1 LRHGDPAR
9 SFLLPDSRGPPIP
22 ALAVWTPEDG
32 LLGALAPLGLA
43 AAAGTALVIDLDPH
57 GPCYPGSS
65 SLAEMVAGGPRQA
78 DLVPARRGVAVL
90 RNGGVESCA
99 SAEVVSALL
108 ERWERVVLR
117 LPPRPVPGP
126 LGVPLVPVRLLIPA
140 GLFPHGGAA
149 AVYQSTPI
157 VMRPPC
163 PGVRLPVPSKGT
175 VAALLAGRLPA
186 AGDRWVRAWSRV
198 WELPWG
204 R

>member
-1 LRHGDPAR
+1 
-9 SFLLPDSRGPPIP
+9 
-22 ALAVWTPEDG
+22 

-43 AAAGTALVIDLDPH
+43 AAAGTALVVDLDPY
-57 GPCYPGSS
+57 GPHYPGSN

-78 DLVPARRGVAVL
+78 DLVPSRRGVAVL
-90 RNGGVESCA
+90 RNGGIEPSL

-117 LPPRPVPGP
+117 LPPRPAPGP
-126 LGVPLVPVRLLIPA
+126 VGVGVVPVRLLIPTD
-140 GLFPHGGAA
+140 LFPHGGSA

-157 VMRPPC
+157 VMRLPC
-163 PGVRLPVPSKGT
+163 PGVRLPVPSKAT
-175 VAALLAGRLPA
+175 VAALLVGRLPV

-198 WELPWG
+198 WELSWG